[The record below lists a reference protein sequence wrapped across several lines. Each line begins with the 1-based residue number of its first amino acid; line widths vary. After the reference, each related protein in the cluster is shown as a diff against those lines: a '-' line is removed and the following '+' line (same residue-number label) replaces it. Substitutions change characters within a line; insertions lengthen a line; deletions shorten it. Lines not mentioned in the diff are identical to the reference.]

1 VINDREILHGRRE
14 GADHVTYIN
23 NGRSLNAVI
32 ADLKNEGRAFVNTR
46 FAMLKAEM
54 SEKTAHIKSAAPM
67 LVVGLLFA
75 LTAWA
80 VLTACVI
87 CVIAAAFGPGLM
99 SWVWAT
105 LIVGVAYL
113 LIGGAAGFFAYGE
126 IKRASLTPERT
137 LRVLKQDQE
146 WLQRESSSTV
156 TDVKEDVKHELR
168 KVA

>member
-1 VINDREILHGRRE
+1 MINDREILHRRHDTALHE
-14 GADHVTYIN
+14 HS
-23 NGRSLNAVI
+23 GRSLNAVI

-46 FAMLKAEM
+46 LAMLKAEM
-54 SEKTAHIKSAAPM
+54 SEKTAHIKSAVPM
-67 LVVGLLFA
+67 LVIGLVFA

-80 VLTACVI
+80 VLTTCVV
-87 CVIAAAFGPGLM
+87 CVIAAAFGPGVL

-126 IKRASLTPERT
+126 IKHASLTPERT

-156 TDVKEDVKHELR
+156 TDIKEDVKHELR
-168 KVA
+168 KAA

>member
-1 VINDREILHGRRE
+1 VINDREILHGHRE
-14 GADHVTYIN
+14 QADHVTYIN

-32 ADLKNEGRAFVNTR
+32 TDLKNEGRSFINTR
-46 FAMLKAEM
+46 LAMLKAEM
-54 SEKTAHIKSAAPM
+54 NEKMSHIKSALPM
-67 LVVGLLFA
+67 LAIGLVFA

-80 VLTACVI
+80 VLTGCLI
-87 CVIAAAFGPGLM
+87 CVIAAAFGPGIL

-113 LIGGAAGFFAYGE
+113 LIGGAAGFFAFSE

-146 WLQRESSSTV
+146 WIQRESSTTV